1 MNYQLGVK
9 GEQMAAEYLRNKGF
23 KIKNTNWRF
32 NHKEIDIIAEIDD
45 FLVFVEVKSRST
57 DFFENPQDA
66 ITKSKQRF
74 ILEAAEAYIMK
85 HDINIESRFD
95 VIAIVQHGKTY
106 KIEHI
111 PDAFNSLI

>member
-9 GEQMAAEYLRNKGF
+9 GEQIAVEYLRNKGF
-23 KIKNTNWRF
+23 KIKNKNWRF
-32 NHKEIDIIAEIDD
+32 KHKEIDIIAEIDD

-66 ITKSKQRF
+66 ITKSKIRF

-85 HDINIESRFD
+85 HDINTESRFD
-95 VIAIVQHGKTY
+95 VIAIIQHGKTY